1 MGMLSNVG
9 ESKLPPTFDRTRSR
23 HQFHAQDG
31 KMNPAQV
38 YYSE

>member
-1 MGMLSNVG
+1 MSGKMGA
-9 ESKLPPTFDRTRSR
+9 DRR
-23 HQFHAQDG
+23 AQDG